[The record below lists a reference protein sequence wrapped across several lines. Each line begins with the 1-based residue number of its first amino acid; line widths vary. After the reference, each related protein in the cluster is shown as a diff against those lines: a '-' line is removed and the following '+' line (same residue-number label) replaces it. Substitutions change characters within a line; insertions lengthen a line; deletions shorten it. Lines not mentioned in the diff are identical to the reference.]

1 MKNEVVVKSQAVS
14 LRNLEN
20 HIGQFVTALSNKT
33 QSSLPSNMEDPKRER
48 KEHFKVLN
56 LRLGKYV
63 HILVGVPKRR
73 GKLVSTQEETQVEEE
88 SQHPT
93 FQPTSLNNQVIIA
106 AENNN
111 PAPVGEVITVPSTLV
126 QNMTKE
132 KQFVQP
138 AAP

>member
-1 MKNEVVVKSQAVS
+1 M
-14 LRNLEN
+14 EN
-20 HIGQFVTALSNKT
+20 KIGQLATTLSNIPQDNLLNNT
-33 QSSLPSNMEDPKRER
+33 EDRKREG
-48 KEHFKVLN
+48 KEHCKGIN
-56 LRLGKYV
+56 LRSGKDV
-63 HILVGVPKRR
+63 HIPVGLPKRR
-73 GKLVSTQEETQVEEE
+73 VELVSTQEETQVEEE